1 MDAWSAANA
10 PHRILVYRTV
20 GWTYVVGGSKDQQAW
35 RILKLSR
42 REVELTVVEDPTT
55 YTREELTSLLRCLRD
70 GNQAAGGLQFVCRAH
85 GMAGCF
91 RFLQGYYLLLIL
103 KKSMQGLIA
112 GHKVYGVESTAL
124 LPLLHPEAHAAAF
137 REGGT
142 ALPEARYRRIF
153 GGVPLDSSF
162 LFSRTWPLW
171 RSVQSVLAP
180 GAPAAAPP
188 PNPDPFA
195 SQWVWNAHISLPLRA
210 LDLARW
216 LTPLVHGFWTQRR
229 LSVFGR
235 PFTLTLLAR
244 RSRRFAGT
252 RYRKR
257 GLNADGFVANEVEL
271 EQVVEAGLDRRTR
284 LPAISSWLQLRGS
297 LPLFWYQ
304 AASSAVLKPEIV
316 VQQYDPL
323 YRATAAHFD
332 ALRARYGDPVVAL
345 DLVRRSGRE
354 AALGRAYEAALAQL
368 NRGWAREGRPG
379 VAYVAWD
386 MQAAAKRAP
395 RTLLARLRRVQAP
408 ALDATGFFVLGG
420 ATGGWGSCARAA
432 PDGGEGGAG
441 ERDSGAAAAAAP
453 PSSPSLRLQ
462 SGVLRTNCID
472 CLDRTNL
479 AQFAAG
485 LSALGR
491 QLAALGLSGS
501 ARGLAPDS
509 SAARALMDAY
519 EAAGHAAAQQYGG
532 SEAHASFFQRARGD
546 GAAATTSRDLLTS
559 LRRFYSNAYT
569 DADKQD
575 SINLLLGVFRPEPGQ
590 PHLWELDSDSALHR
604 GGRQGSLEGSVRAGR
619 FVPRGHGADAGSLE
633 RLPQEGHRGL
643 SAGVAPVPPTLA
655 PLRGLGGGATAA
667 PAPAAERGGQPGS
680 ILQPPLPTAG
690 EESDTS
696 GDECFTP
703 SLLHLLSSASAE
715 DSFAPSASV
724 DLALAAGLA
733 PDPAALLTQELGAAS
748 HPPEQAAVGSLGRA
762 GSLGVLL
769 GAGGPFAGPP
779 ADGGLPAGSLG
790 RAASAAAALPALQ
803 TKTDHPGFP
812 VAAGSGLS
820 GLQGER
826 SESNTTAAAAGG
838 QAEGAAQP
846 PAPPSP
852 VLARAA
858 PVALMAAA
866 PRRPPKLESFDRLFS
881 APSAALHPVRLVAP
895 AAAQQQPGLEAAAGG
910 AVARVLP
917 AWLSPRRVATPDL
930 PDDAAGAGASD
941 AAPARRPRAPS
952 GSLSART
959 SPQASPTPPR
969 RLVRSSSAGA
979 GGAIAAWSPGGAW
992 GGADASPPRAP
1003 APLAGLRRGETAP
1016 EHHVLGL
1023 LARGEAGPGEGT
1035 APAAPCPPPD
1045 YGNAG
1050 LAAAGVLEAWDAL
1063 WAARPAA
1070 PPCGGH
1076 AAAAADLPGSRP
1088 ADAPHGAA
1096 RPHPALPLDLGQVLW
1111 GAEAVRHG
1119 LDSLGVS
1126 PGVAAWWAGDQLAV
1140 LVQQGLTLRAGLAQ
1154 ESERWRAPV
1163 PPPRDAAGGGAV
1175 ARAVDAG
1182 LAPPRPLLA

>member
-210 LDLARW
+210 LGLARW

-590 PHLWELDSDSALHR
+590 PHLWELDSDSALR
-604 GGRQGSLEGSVRAGR
+604 PGGRQGSLEGSVRAGR
-619 FVPRGHGADAGSLE
+619 FVPRRHGADAGSLE

-733 PDPAALLTQELGAAS
+733 PAPAALLTQELGAAS
-748 HPPEQAAVGSLGRA
+748 HPPEQAA
-762 GSLGVLL
+762 
-769 GAGGPFAGPP
+769 
-779 ADGGLPAGSLG
+779 
-790 RAASAAAALPALQ
+790 
-803 TKTDHPGFP
+803 
-812 VAAGSGLS
+812 
-820 GLQGER
+820 
-826 SESNTTAAAAGG
+826 
-838 QAEGAAQP
+838 
-846 PAPPSP
+846 
-852 VLARAA
+852 
-858 PVALMAAA
+858 
-866 PRRPPKLESFDRLFS
+866 
-881 APSAALHPVRLVAP
+881 
-895 AAAQQQPGLEAAAGG
+895 
-910 AVARVLP
+910 
-917 AWLSPRRVATPDL
+917 
-930 PDDAAGAGASD
+930 
-941 AAPARRPRAPS
+941 
-952 GSLSART
+952 
-959 SPQASPTPPR
+959 
-969 RLVRSSSAGA
+969 
-979 GGAIAAWSPGGAW
+979 
-992 GGADASPPRAP
+992 
-1003 APLAGLRRGETAP
+1003 
-1016 EHHVLGL
+1016 
-1023 LARGEAGPGEGT
+1023 
-1035 APAAPCPPPD
+1035 
-1045 YGNAG
+1045 
-1050 LAAAGVLEAWDAL
+1050 
-1063 WAARPAA
+1063 
-1070 PPCGGH
+1070 
-1076 AAAAADLPGSRP
+1076 
-1088 ADAPHGAA
+1088 
-1096 RPHPALPLDLGQVLW
+1096 VLW

-1154 ESERWRAPV
+1154 
-1163 PPPRDAAGGGAV
+1163 DAIHK
-1175 ARAVDAG
+1175 
-1182 LAPPRPLLA
+1182 